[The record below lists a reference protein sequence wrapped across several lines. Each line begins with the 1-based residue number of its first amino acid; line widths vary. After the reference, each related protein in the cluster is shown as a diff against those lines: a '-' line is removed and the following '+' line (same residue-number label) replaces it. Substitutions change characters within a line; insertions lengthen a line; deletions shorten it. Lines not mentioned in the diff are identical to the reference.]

1 MNPAPSRARPP
12 QIRFR
17 PPAAPAN
24 VPGPMPSD
32 SRPPSPLPLLLLA
45 AGVIAAYATTFAV
58 PFVFD
63 DLAAVTRNPSI
74 EHLATAFFPP
84 DGLSV
89 TGRPLVNA
97 SLALNFALSGT
108 AVWSYHAFNLGL
120 HLGCAALL
128 YTLLRRLSALGGDA
142 GLAAAITALW
152 ALHPLQTAAVTYVM
166 QRSELLVSVGLL
178 GTLVAFARAT
188 DPQRPAAARHRWL
201 AVSVLVCAAG
211 MAAKEVM
218 VVAPLLVLFYDRTF
232 VAGRLGAAWRLRRG
246 YYLALAGTWG
256 VLAAVTLTGDNR
268 GASAGLAA
276 AMAPTDYALTQ
287 LAAIPHYLRL
297 MLWPSPLV
305 FDYGNALIT
314 DPVRLGVG
322 AALVAGLLL
331 GIAVTWRRRPTVA
344 FAGAAFFLLLAP
356 SSSVVPIATQTL
368 AEHRVYLA
376 LAAPLAVVAVGTR
389 RWLGARGTGII
400 LLLAIALGAGTLLR
414 NRDYASV
421 ATLWRDTAE
430 KVPANARAHYN
441 LGLSLGSTGD
451 PTGARAAFTS
461 AVAHEP
467 THREARSR
475 LAELLLQAGRPAEA
489 LVHQRALLATAP
501 SSALAH
507 YSVAVPLLMLGRSAE
522 ALPLLQEAVRLDP
535 NRAEVRFNFG
545 RALTEAG
552 RFEEALIQFDAAAQ
566 LDPADP
572 AARNSAERIRAY
584 LRR

>member
-1 MNPAPSRARPP
+1 
-12 QIRFR
+12 
-17 PPAAPAN
+17 
-24 VPGPMPSD
+24 MPSD

-178 GTLVAFARAT
+178 GTLLAFARAT
-188 DPQRPAAARHRWL
+188 DPQRPAAARQRWL

-218 VVAPLLVLFYDRTF
+218 VVAPLLVLLYDRTF
-232 VAGRLGAAWRLRRG
+232 VAGRLAAAWRVRRG

-256 VLAAVTLTGDNR
+256 VLAAVTLAGDNR

-389 RWLGARGTGII
+389 RWLGARGSGII

-451 PTGARAAFTS
+451 PTGALAAFTS

>member
-1 MNPAPSRARPP
+1 
-12 QIRFR
+12 
-17 PPAAPAN
+17 
-24 VPGPMPSD
+24 MPSD

-389 RWLGARGTGII
+389 RWLGARGSGII

-451 PTGARAAFTS
+451 PTGALAAFTS

>member
-1 MNPAPSRARPP
+1 
-12 QIRFR
+12 
-17 PPAAPAN
+17 
-24 VPGPMPSD
+24 MPSD

-178 GTLVAFARAT
+178 GTLLAFARAT
-188 DPQRPAAARHRWL
+188 DPQRPAAARQRWL

-218 VVAPLLVLFYDRTF
+218 VVAPLLVLLYDRTF
-232 VAGRLGAAWRLRRG
+232 VAGRLAAAWRVRRG

-256 VLAAVTLTGDNR
+256 VLAAVTLAGDNR

-389 RWLGARGTGII
+389 RWLGARGSGII

-451 PTGARAAFTS
+451 PTGALAAFTS

-522 ALPLLQEAVRLDP
+522 ALPLLQKAVRLDP
-535 NRAEVRFNFG
+535 NRAEMRFNFG